1 MNLLINLLTSASG
14 DENPTMNPII
24 WIIPIALLIIF
35 WVLQSRQRK
44 KQQKE
49 VENKMSSL
57 KVGDVVKTIGLI
69 YGEIVEIDRDMET
82 FVLKT
87 GSEENHSFIKVDK
100 MAIYQV
106 IPPVAPVEEPTNSA
120 EEVTESAEETTV
132 DTVETQTEATV
143 EDGENA

>member
-1 MNLLINLLTSASG
+1 MNLLINLLTSAG
-14 DENPTMNPII
+14 GENSPMSPII
-24 WIIPIALLIIF
+24 WIIPVALLVVF
-35 WVLQSRQRK
+35 WVLQAHQRK

-49 VENKMSSL
+49 VENKMNSL

-69 YGEIVEIDRDMET
+69 YGEIVEIDTDMET

-106 IPPVAPVEEPTNSA
+106 IPPIAPVEEPVVEENVT
-120 EEVTESAEETTV
+120 EEVSENSEN
-132 DTVETQTEATV
+132 
-143 EDGENA
+143 GENA